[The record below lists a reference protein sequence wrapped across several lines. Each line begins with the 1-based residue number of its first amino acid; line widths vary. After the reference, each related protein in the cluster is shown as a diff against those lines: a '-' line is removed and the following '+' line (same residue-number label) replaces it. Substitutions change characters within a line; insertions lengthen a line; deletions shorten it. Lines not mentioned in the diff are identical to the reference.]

1 MAEQIYLDY
10 AATTPVDP
18 EVAAAMSACLCADG
32 EGWANPAS
40 THAAGRAARALVER
54 ARAEVGAAVGAPSEW
69 VVFTSG
75 ATESNNLALK
85 GMMRAQ
91 RKRGR
96 HLITVKTEHKS
107 VLDAAKALERD
118 GCEVTYLVPD
128 RNGRVSPAAVAA
140 ALRDDTVLVAV
151 MLVNNELGVVQPIA
165 EIARLAHERG
175 ALVHVDA
182 VQGLG
187 KLPVDLAALG
197 ADTLS
202 LSAHKCYGPKGI
214 GALVVRRA
222 PGVVVEAQMHGG
234 GHERGMRSGTL
245 ATHQIVGFGRAATLA
260 VARLDAER
268 ARLGALRVRL
278 EGALGALPGA
288 RINCPMADGV
298 PNILSV
304 SFEGVHGE
312 SLVAD
317 LPELAVS
324 TGSAC
329 SAASPEPSYVLRA
342 LGLDDLTAAAT
353 LRISLGRGTSEPQV
367 EVAIERIA
375 AACARLR
382 ALAPAA

>member
-1 MAEQIYLDY
+1 MDEQIYLDY

-18 EVAAAMSACLCADG
+18 AVARAMAECLG
-32 EGWANPAS
+32 TEGDAWANPAS
-40 THAAGRAARALVER
+40 THAAGRAARARVEQ
-54 ARAEVGAAVGAPSEW
+54 ARAAVGAAVGAPAGW

-85 GMMRAQ
+85 GALRAQ
-91 RKRGR
+91 RKRGK

-107 VLDAAKALERD
+107 VLDAAKALARD
-118 GCEVTYLVPD
+118 GCEVTYLIPD
-128 RNGRVSPAAVAA
+128 RQGRVAPEQVAA

-151 MLVNNELGVVQPIA
+151 MLVNNELGVVQPIEA
-165 EIARLAHERG
+165 IAREVHARG
-175 ALVHVDA
+175 ALLHVDA

-222 PGVVVEAQMHGG
+222 PGVVLEAQMHGG
-234 GHERGMRSGTL
+234 GHERGLRSGTL
-245 ATHQIVGFGRAATLA
+245 ATHQIVGFGVAAELA
-260 VARLDAER
+260 VARLEAER
-268 ARLGALRVRL
+268 ARIGALRATL
-278 EGALGALPGA
+278 ETALAALPDA
-288 RINCPMADGV
+288 VVNCPVTLGV
-298 PNILSV
+298 PHILSV
-304 SFEGVHGE
+304 SFRGVHGE

-317 LPELAVS
+317 LPELALA

-342 LGLDDLTAAAT
+342 LGHDDLTAAAT
-353 LRISLGRGTSEPQV
+353 LRLSLGCGTTAAQLRTAV
-367 EVAIERIA
+367 ERIA
-375 AACARLR
+375 GAVARLR